1 MCRNAADSRRCLGGL
16 LALALLLAPAAWA
29 QRAEPAPE
37 HQFQLNPSTRI
48 LLSRLQGQWLEW
60 LAAVGR
66 EEQER
71 SSEAIERL
79 LAYAAQLE
87 MERLPELSVAA
98 SVMAVQEVHEGHV
111 ERAAWALTTAE
122 RLDPGRP
129 ETSFAA
135 FTVDRATGRQFLAAL
150 HLAQAWQ
157 RTLRQRHT
165 REVVLRSAVLWISVA
180 FVLAALLFVAIEIV
194 LRGGQVYRDTANWL
208 GRRLPSPWPGIGA
221 ALFFLWPLLTSDGW
235 LWLAL
240 FGSLLIWLY
249 ASWTERV
256 LLALA
261 WVGLIAAP
269 PLLAEQHRQI
279 QLAAQPQVQAIEAV
293 AQGRLEG
300 GLLNDVAAL
309 RDRLPESS
317 AVLHAVAD
325 LHRRFGQCEL
335 AERLYAQVLAR
346 DVEEPAALAD
356 LGVCAFDLGRFEG
369 AIELFH
375 RAAEAGPPRAA
386 VHFNL
391 SQAMAELYRFTE
403 AEMELRRARSI
414 DAQRV
419 NEWIRER
426 DPRAVVALDGG
437 LARAGEIRQELLQQ
451 WGGEVSFEEWLAELR
466 RTSAAPTALVCL
478 LLAFSFRSI
487 VRVRGPGSDPEVARW
502 FRGSP
507 DLWRATLLPGV
518 PEGEEAAWIEAFVVL
533 LVFSTLLVLLR
544 LEALGLPIP
553 WGYSQVPRLGVWV
566 AWGGLIAFFAARWRE
581 QNGGYLW

>member
-1 MCRNAADSRRCLGGL
+1 MCRSAADLRRRFGGL
-16 LALALLLAPAAWA
+16 LALALLLASPAWA
-29 QRAEPAPE
+29 QRPEAAPE

-66 EEQER
+66 EEEER

-87 MERLPELSVAA
+87 MQRLPELSVAA
-98 SVMAVQEVHEGHV
+98 SVMAVQEIRDGHA
-111 ERAAWALTTAE
+111 ERASWALATAE

-135 FTVDRATGRQFLAAL
+135 FTVDRVAGRRFLAAL
-150 HLAQAWQ
+150 HLAQGWE
-157 RTLRQRHT
+157 RTMRRPQT
-165 REVVLRSAVLWISVA
+165 REVVLRSAVLWASVA
-180 FVLAALLFVAIEIV
+180 LVLAALLFVAIEIV
-194 LRGGQVYRDTANWL
+194 LRGGRVYRDAANWL

-221 ALFFLWPLLTSDGW
+221 ALFLLWPLLIGDGW

-256 LLALA
+256 VLALA

-269 PLLAEQHRQI
+269 PLLAEQHRRI
-279 QLAAQPQVQAIEAV
+279 QLAAQPQVHAIESA
-293 AQGRLEG
+293 ARGRLEG
-300 GLLNDVAAL
+300 GLLNDVATL
-309 RDRLPESS
+309 RDRLPEST

-325 LHRRFGQCEL
+325 LHRRFGQCDL
-335 AERLYAQVLAR
+335 AERYYARVLER
-346 DVEEPAALAD
+346 DVEDPAALAD

-369 AIELFH
+369 AIDLFH

-403 AEMELRRARSI
+403 AEVELRRARSI

-419 NEWIRER
+419 NQWIRGR
-426 DPRAVVALDGG
+426 DPRAVVAVDGG
-437 LARAGEIRQELLQQ
+437 LARSGEIRQELLEQ
-451 WGGEVSFEEWLAELR
+451 WGGELSFADWLGDLR
-466 RTSAAPTALVCL
+466 HTSAAPTALVCL
-478 LLAFSFRSI
+478 LLAFGFRSL
-487 VRVRGPGSDPEVARW
+487 VRVRGPASDPESGRW
-502 FRGSP
+502 FRGST

-518 PEGEEAAWIEAFVVL
+518 PEGEEAAWAEAFLML
-533 LVFSTLLVLLR
+533 LVFSALLLLLR
-544 LEALGLPIP
+544 IGALGLPIP
-553 WGYSQVPRLGVWV
+553 WGYSQAPHLG
-566 AWGGLIAFFAARWRE
+566 AWLAWAGLVTLFIARWRE

>member
-1 MCRNAADSRRCLGGL
+1 MV
-16 LALALLLAPAAWA
+16 ALLLAPQAWA
-29 QRAEPAPE
+29 QGPEPSPE

-66 EEQER
+66 EEEDR
-71 SSEAIERL
+71 ASEAIERL

-87 MERLPELSVAA
+87 MRRLPELSVAA
-98 SVMAVQEVHEGHV
+98 SVMAVQEIRAGHA
-111 ERAAWALTTAE
+111 ERAGWALATAE

-135 FTVDRATGRQFLAAL
+135 FTVDRVSGRRFVAAL
-150 HLAQAWQ
+150 HLAQGWE
-157 RTLRQRHT
+157 RTVRQPQT
-165 REVVLRSAVLWISVA
+165 REVVLRSAVLWASVA

-194 LRGGQVYRDTANWL
+194 LRGGQVYRDATHWL

-221 ALFFLWPLLTSDGW
+221 ALFLLWPLLIGDGW

-249 ASWTERV
+249 ASWTERI

-269 PLLAEQHRQI
+269 PLLAEQHRRA
-279 QLAAQPQVQAIEAV
+279 QLAAQPQVHAIESA
-293 AQGRLEG
+293 ARGRLEG
-300 GLLNDVAAL
+300 GLLNDLATL

-325 LHRRFGQCEL
+325 LHRRFGQCDL
-335 AERLYAQVLAR
+335 AEHYYARVLEK
-346 DVEEPAALAD
+346 DVEDPSALAD

-369 AIELFH
+369 AIDLFH

-403 AEMELRRARSI
+403 AEVELRRARAV

-419 NEWIRER
+419 NQWIRGR
-426 DPRAVVALDGG
+426 DPRAVVAVDGG
-437 LARAGEIRQELLQQ
+437 LARSGEIRSELLEQ
-451 WGGEVSFEEWLAELR
+451 WGGEVGFGPWLGELR
-466 RTSAAPTALVCL
+466 RSSAAPTALVCL
-478 LLAFSFRSI
+478 LLAVGFRAL
-487 VRVRGPGSDPEVARW
+487 VRVRGPGSDPVTASW
-502 FRGSP
+502 LRGP
-507 DLWRATLLPGV
+507 IDLWRATLLPGV
-518 PEGEEAAWIEAFVVL
+518 PEGEEAAWVEAFLML
-533 LVFSTLLVLLR
+533 LVFSGLLVLLR

-553 WGYSQVPRLGVWV
+553 WGYSQGPRLGTWV
-566 AWGGLIAFFAARWRE
+566 AWGGLLAFFVARWRE